1 MAVPG
6 QDREGVEESMGA
18 SLLASQV
25 DSEYMH
31 SEGPLRD
38 LGAKMKEE
46 KRHSRHAGTLSN
58 QAFPPAG

>member
-1 MAVPG
+1 MAVLG
-6 QDREGVEESMGA
+6 QDRQGVEERVGA
-18 SLLASQV
+18 SLPASQV

-38 LGAKMKEE
+38 LGAKKEEE